1 MEIQDLHKKIDRFQT
16 IASGLEGCD
25 AFRMAVE
32 DLKADMKIL
41 DDNWQCINLDQPDKF
56 YRMKYNKISN
66 LAIINLIDS
75 YKAEVEMLRNQ
86 VTQIEESES

>member
-1 MEIQDLHKKIDRFQT
+1 MADQKPKQDGKLNIELDEKV
-16 IASGLEGCD
+16 AEGT
-25 AFRMAVE
+25 
-32 DLKADMKIL
+32 
-41 DDNWQCINLDQPDKF
+41 
-56 YRMKYNKISN
+56 YSN